1 MKIVPGFALSAAF
14 SFLLL
19 PALSAQDC
27 CRDGEPAEW
36 KLYNKGVRWYD
47 SLEEAKKVAAREGK
61 LIMLHQL
68 VGDMDKEGC

>member
-1 MKIVPGFALSAAF
+1 MNVLTRLCLSIAV
-14 SFLLL
+14 SFLFL
-19 PALSAQDC
+19 PDLSAQTC
-27 CRDGEPAEW
+27 CKEGVPSKW